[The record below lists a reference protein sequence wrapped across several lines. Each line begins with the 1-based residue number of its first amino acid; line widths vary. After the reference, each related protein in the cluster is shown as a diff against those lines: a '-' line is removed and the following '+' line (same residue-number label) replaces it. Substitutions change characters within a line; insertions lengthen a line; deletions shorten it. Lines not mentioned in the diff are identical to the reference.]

1 MLTFLQAAQNLL
13 LSYTQMMR
21 LDVLL
26 LVIYAF
32 ISGNTE
38 SVQVKTTSDHQVH
51 IFSKYQKMI
60 QNANATINEVG
71 NTTRITFLN
80 PTGTKAP
87 IMIKL
92 HALENTWV
100 STPTSMKVYASIIT
114 TSLWIGNLF
123 SILVF
128 RLAIRSGISKPLN
141 LFIFVDQA
149 FKMFGNTWSIS
160 VMALSA
166 ILNSTNLKHS
176 SVDQNPLVT
185 YMGETFCYV
194 SRFVA
199 EVFGG
204 VPGLT
209 NIILGKELTS
219 KKLRRGLADFIKI

>member
-1 MLTFLQAAQNLL
+1 
-13 LSYTQMMR
+13 MR
-21 LDVLL
+21 LDVLH
-26 LVIYAF
+26 LVICAC
-32 ISGNTE
+32 ICGNTE
-38 SVQVKTTSDHQVH
+38 SVQVKATSDHRVH
-51 IFSKYQKMI
+51 IFSKNQKLI

-80 PTGTKAP
+80 PTGIRAP
-87 IMIKL
+87 IVIKL
-92 HALENTWV
+92 HALENMWV

-128 RLAIRSGISKPLN
+128 RLALRSGISKPIN

-166 ILNSTNLKHS
+166 ILNSTNLQHS
-176 SVDQNPLVT
+176 SVDKDPLVT

-209 NIILGKELTS
+209 NIILGKGFAS
-219 KKLRRGLADFIKI
+219 KN

>member
-1 MLTFLQAAQNLL
+1 
-13 LSYTQMMR
+13 MMR
-21 LDVLL
+21 LEVLL
-26 LVIYAF
+26 LVIYASAF
-32 ISGNTE
+32 ICGNTE
-38 SVQVKTTSDHQVH
+38 SVQVKTTSDRHVH
-51 IFSKYQKMI
+51 ISSKYQ
-60 QNANATINEVG
+60 ANATINEVG

-80 PTGTKAP
+80 PTGTRAP
-87 IMIKL
+87 IVIKL

-114 TSLWIGNLF
+114 TSLWVGNLF

-160 VMALSA
+160 VLALSA

-176 SVDQNPLVT
+176 SVDRNPLVT
-185 YMGETFCYV
+185 YTGETFCYV

-209 NIILGKELTS
+209 NIILGKGLT
-219 KKLRRGLADFIKI
+219 